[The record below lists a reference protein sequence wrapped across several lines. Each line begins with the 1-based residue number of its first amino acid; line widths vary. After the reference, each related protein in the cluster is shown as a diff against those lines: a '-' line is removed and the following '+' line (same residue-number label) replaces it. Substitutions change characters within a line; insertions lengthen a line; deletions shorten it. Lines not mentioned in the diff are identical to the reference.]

1 MDSGDLNDTINVRQ
15 RKVTFLFWDPQAK
28 PLKAKP
34 ENWKPAVF
42 DRRYYDILAL

>member
-28 PLKAKP
+28 PVKAKS
-34 ENWKPAVF
+34 ENWIPAAF
-42 DRRYYDILAL
+42 ERRYYEILAL